1 MPKEDDTLFVRRCY
15 MVSKRFFLIGIL
27 MLSLFLPLWA
37 CEMEFRISGPAMSD
51 MRILP
56 GSTIALEKGEPYSLR
71 VIFSEDHRNCKVPP
85 EDTLFM
91 LDKQKW
97 RVDKTEQ
104 GVVLQDPIT
113 WMTTSK
119 NTNVTTIS
127 FVASLE
133 GQRVLNICRICSK
146 GGYDENIIFSVT

>member
-1 MPKEDDTLFVRRCY
+1 
-15 MVSKRFFLIGIL
+15 MVSKRYFLISIL
-27 MLSLFLPLWA
+27 LLSLLVPLFA
-37 CEMEFRISGPAMSD
+37 CEMEFRLSGPSLTD

-56 GSTIALEKGEPYSLR
+56 GSTIALEKGSSYTLQ
-71 VIFSEDHRNCKVPP
+71 VIFTEDHRNCKIPA

-104 GVVLQDPIT
+104 AVVLQRAIVWQT
-113 WMTTSK
+113 SAKRTNETTLL
-119 NTNVTTIS
+119 
-127 FVASLE
+127 FVASRE
-133 GQRVLNICRICSK
+133 GQSILNIIRTCTK

>member
-1 MPKEDDTLFVRRCY
+1 
-15 MVSKRFFLIGIL
+15 MVSKRYFLIGML
-27 MLSLFLPLWA
+27 MLSLFLPLFA
-37 CEMEFRISGPAMSD
+37 CEMEFRISGPAMTD

-56 GSTIALEKGEPYSLR
+56 GSTIALEKGASYSLQ
-71 VIFSEDHRNCKVPP
+71 VIFSEDHRNCKIPP

-104 GVVLQDPIT
+104 GVVLQSPIV
-113 WMTTSK
+113 WEIEAK
-119 NTNVTTIS
+119 RTNETTIS
-127 FVASLE
+127 FVASQE
-133 GQRVLNICRICSK
+133 GLRVLNICRICTK

>member
-1 MPKEDDTLFVRRCY
+1 
-15 MVSKRFFLIGIL
+15 MVSKRYFLIGML
-27 MLSLFLPLWA
+27 MLSFFLPLFA
-37 CEMEFRISGPAMSD
+37 CEMEFRISGPAMTD

-56 GSTIALEKGEPYSLR
+56 GSTIALEKGASYSLQ
-71 VIFSEDHRNCKVPP
+71 VIFSEDHRNCKIPP

-104 GVVLQDPIT
+104 GVVLQSPIV
-113 WMTTSK
+113 WEIEAK
-119 NTNVTTIS
+119 RTNETTIS
-127 FVASLE
+127 FVASQE
-133 GQRVLNICRICSK
+133 GLRVLNICRICTK

>member
-1 MPKEDDTLFVRRCY
+1 MI
-15 MVSKRFFLIGIL
+15 SKRYFLIGIL
-27 MLSLFLPLWA
+27 MLSLFLPLFA
-37 CEMEFRISGPAMSD
+37 CEMEFRISGPAMTD

-56 GSTIALEKGEPYSLR
+56 GSTIALKEGSSYSLQ
-71 VIFSEDHRNCKVPP
+71 VIFSEDLRNCKIPP

-104 GVVLQDPIT
+104 GVVLQNPIV
-113 WMTTSK
+113 WKTTTK
-119 NTNVTTIS
+119 TTNETTLT

-133 GQRVLNICRICSK
+133 GQRVLDICRICPK
-146 GGYDENIIFSVT
+146 GGYDEDIIFSVT

>member
-1 MPKEDDTLFVRRCY
+1 MN
-15 MVSKRFFLIGIL
+15 SKRYFLIGIL
-27 MLSLFLPLWA
+27 MFSLFLPLFA
-37 CEMEFRISGPAMSD
+37 CEMEFRISGPTMTD

-56 GSTIALEKGEPYSLR
+56 GSTIALEKGSSYSLQ
-71 VIFSEDHRNCKVPP
+71 VIFSEDHRNCKIPP

-104 GVVLQDPIT
+104 GVVLQSPIV
-113 WMTTSK
+113 WKTTTK
-119 NTNVTTIS
+119 TTNETTLT

-133 GQRVLNICRICSK
+133 GQRVLDICRICPK
-146 GGYDENIIFSVT
+146 GGYDEDIIFSVT

>member
-1 MPKEDDTLFVRRCY
+1 MF
-15 MVSKRFFLIGIL
+15 
-27 MLSLFLPLWA
+27 SLFLPLFA
-37 CEMEFRISGPAMSD
+37 CEMEFRISGPTMTD

-56 GSTIALEKGEPYSLR
+56 GSTIALEKGSSYSLQ
-71 VIFSEDHRNCKVPP
+71 VIFSEDHRNCKIPP

-104 GVVLQDPIT
+104 GVVLQSPIV
-113 WMTTSK
+113 WKTTTK
-119 NTNVTTIS
+119 TTNETTLT

-133 GQRVLNICRICSK
+133 GHRVLDICRICPK
-146 GGYDENIIFSVT
+146 GGYDEDIIFSVT

>member
-1 MPKEDDTLFVRRCY
+1 
-15 MVSKRFFLIGIL
+15 MVSKRYFLISIL
-27 MLSLFLPLWA
+27 LLSLLVPLFA
-37 CEMEFRISGPAMSD
+37 CEMEFRLSGPSLTD

-56 GSTIALEKGEPYSLR
+56 GSTIALEKGSSYTLQ
-71 VIFSEDHRNCKVPP
+71 VIFTEDHRNCKIPA

-104 GVVLQDPIT
+104 AVVLQRAIV
-113 WMTTSK
+113 WQTSAK
-119 NTNVTTIS
+119 RTNETTIS
-127 FVASLE
+127 FMASE
-133 GQRVLNICRICSK
+133 QGQRILNIIRTCTK

>member
-1 MPKEDDTLFVRRCY
+1 MN
-15 MVSKRFFLIGIL
+15 SKRYFLIGIL
-27 MLSLFLPLWA
+27 MFSLFLPLFA
-37 CEMEFRISGPAMSD
+37 CEMEFRISGPTMTD

-56 GSTIALEKGEPYSLR
+56 GSTIALEKGSSYSLQ
-71 VIFSEDHRNCKVPP
+71 VIFSEDHRNCKIPS

-104 GVVLQDPIT
+104 GVVLQSPIV
-113 WMTTSK
+113 WKTTTK
-119 NTNVTTIS
+119 TTNETTLT

-133 GQRVLNICRICSK
+133 GQRVLNICRICPK
-146 GGYDENIIFSVT
+146 GGYDEDIIFSVT

>member
-1 MPKEDDTLFVRRCY
+1 
-15 MVSKRFFLIGIL
+15 MVSKRYFLIGAL
-27 MLSLFLPLWA
+27 LLSLLLPLFA
-37 CEMEFRISGPAMSD
+37 CEMEFRLSGPTMTD

-56 GSTIALEKGEPYSLR
+56 GSTIALEKGSSYTLQ
-71 VIFSEDHRNCKVPP
+71 VLFTEDHRTCKIPP

-104 GVVLQDPIT
+104 AVVLQRAIV
-113 WMTTSK
+113 WQ
-119 NTNVTTIS
+119 TNAKRTNETTIF
-127 FVASLE
+127 FVAALE
-133 GQRVLNICRICSK
+133 GQRVLNIIRICTK